1 MKTYIPIILVFTV
14 LLSSACTQE
23 TSSTPSPTLLP
34 IPSETVTPDPC
45 FSENISASAKK
56 VSDLQREFDDASAL
70 AANLPRE
77 QLPSVITDMQRIRR
91 AAEDQETPACLI
103 TLRTYQLAHMNTV
116 INTLIAF
123 VGGADQTT
131 LNEGITRARQEHDQ
145 YTIELARLLGI
156 TLPPTAIAPAETQPP
171 TTPTP

>member
-1 MKTYIPIILVFTV
+1 
-14 LLSSACTQE
+14 
-23 TSSTPSPTLLP
+23 
-34 IPSETVTPDPC
+34 
-45 FSENISASAKK
+45 
-56 VSDLQREFDDASAL
+56 
-70 AANLPRE
+70 
-77 QLPSVITDMQRIRR
+77 
-91 AAEDQETPACLI
+91 
-103 TLRTYQLAHMNTV
+103 MNTV